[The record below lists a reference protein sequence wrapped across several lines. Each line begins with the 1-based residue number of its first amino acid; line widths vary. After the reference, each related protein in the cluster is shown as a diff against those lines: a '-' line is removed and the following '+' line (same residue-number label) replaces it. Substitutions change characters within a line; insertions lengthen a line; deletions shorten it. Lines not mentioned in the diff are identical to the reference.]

1 MPISFAE
8 TQSDFDEE
16 RRLLYVGVT
25 RAKTR
30 LILSWSLSRTTGGR
44 GRRRRSRFLAG
55 LAPATGRESVATDAA
70 RSKPRRGAAPVRC
83 RVCGT
88 VLDTPAERKLRRC
101 STCPSTFDEA
111 VFEAL
116 RTWRSDAAKEAGM
129 PAFVIFTDATL
140 MAIAEEMPQTPQAL
154 LAIPGIGRSKLER
167 FGEDLMSVLTRTH

>member
-25 RAKTR
+25 RAETR

-55 LAPATGRESVATDAA
+55 LAPATGRESVTADAA
-70 RSKPRRGAAPVRC
+70 QSRTRRSAAPVRC

-88 VLDTPAERKLRRC
+88 VLETPAERKLRRC
-101 STCPSTFDEA
+101 STCPSIYDEA

-116 RTWRSDAAKEAGM
+116 RTWRSEAAKEAGM

-140 MAIAEEMPQTPQAL
+140 MAIAEEMPQSPQAL

-167 FGEDLMSVLTRTH
+167 FGEDVMSVLVDLR